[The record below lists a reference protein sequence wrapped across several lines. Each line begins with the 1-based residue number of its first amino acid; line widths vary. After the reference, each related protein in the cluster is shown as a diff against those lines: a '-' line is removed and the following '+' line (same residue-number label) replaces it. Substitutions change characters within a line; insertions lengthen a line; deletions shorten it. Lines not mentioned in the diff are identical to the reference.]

1 MRQIL
6 TLLTILAQ
14 FVPMLASSDVDAV
27 QATPVTDR
35 PVATCGREPR
45 TVDELIAIAGVR
57 ESAVVIS
64 SFEDLPDTL
73 PSGAPVEPATEDEIR
88 AMLDEFV
95 ACILSGEQLRSY
107 AYFTDRF
114 LRNAGPIDE
123 GYLST
128 LAGTPTPEPDQTFYA
143 VDDVSRIERL
153 ADGRVGAVVTYGG
166 ACERSQPEPTC
177 TFYLLF
183 LEQDGQWF
191 IDDQI
196 RFLTTSDRSE
206 FLTVP
211 EYLARETPQVATPG
225 T

>member
-6 TLLTILAQ
+6 MLLAIATALVPTL
-14 FVPMLASSDVDAV
+14 VSSDVSEIHGTA
-27 QATPVTDR
+27 VTDR
-35 PVATCGREPR
+35 PAATCAREPR
-45 TVDELIAIAGVR
+45 SVDELIAIAGVR

-64 SFEDLPDTL
+64 SFEELPDTL
-73 PSGAPVEPATEDEIR
+73 PSGAPVEPATADEIR

-107 AYFTDRF
+107 AYFSDRF
-114 LRNAGPIDE
+114 LRDAGPIDE

-166 ACERSQPEPTC
+166 GCERSQPEPTC
-177 TFYLLF
+177 VYYTIFVEERGRWSFDEAIRELIGP
-183 LEQDGQWF
+183 DGF
-191 IDDQI
+191 M
-196 RFLTTSDRSE
+196 
-206 FLTVP
+206 TVS
-211 EYLARETPQVATPG
+211 EYLAQVGTPIATPG
-225 T
+225 A